1 MPKDIEELKMI
12 VDLAKSDG
20 KKEAENE
27 MLKTVKKQLE
37 DTCAKQQ
44 KMLAQKDKQL
54 AESRRSVSASW
65 RRWLPTSRTLAMVS
79 NPWCLSTNT
88 SCWIVRRR
96 SVMSERWIIR

>member
-54 AESRRSVSASW
+54 AEKDKKIEEQKAQIAELKLQKKALERK
-65 RRWLPTSRTLAMVS
+65 LAKIKA
-79 NPWCLSTNT
+79 LAQ
-88 SCWIVRRR
+88 
-96 SVMSERWIIR
+96 

>member
-37 DTCAKQQ
+37 DIQQ
-44 KMLAQKDKQL
+44 KLD
-54 AESRRSVSASW
+54 AE
-65 RRWLPTSRTLAMVS
+65 
-79 NPWCLSTNT
+79 
-88 SCWIVRRR
+88 
-96 SVMSERWIIR
+96 E

>member
-37 DTCAKQQ
+37 DNRR
-44 KMLAQKDKQL
+44 L
-54 AESRRSVSASW
+54 AESISW
-65 RRWLPTSRTLAMVS
+65 
-79 NPWCLSTNT
+79 
-88 SCWIVRRR
+88 
-96 SVMSERWIIR
+96 